1 MYKTIS
7 FTTLELFEKV
17 WETPVLKLAQE
28 IGVSDV
34 GLAKACRKAGI
45 KLPSRGYWAKQP
57 SKRPARPKPPIEMGS
72 ISFQVLDRAS
82 IPPRPEIPAKVKSVS
97 TRFEVPQALVEPHPL
112 VGKWLKQA
120 QSAKTNE
127 GHLITAGKHVLRTH
141 ISAAQVDRSALIFDT
156 LIKASEARGQCWK
169 VTADNETSI
178 EIDGEEL
185 KLLLKERI
193 TRITIPPPPPPPP
206 KRGVPWTPDFQP
218 RVAPQY
224 EWVPTG
230 ELSLQLEADTEY
242 GMRKNWADTKTKRLE
257 DRLADVVDGLA
268 LITISIKAMRA
279 RREEESR
286 QSLIR
291 EARRLER
298 ARYEESQRRLR
309 HMLVKNSKSW
319 QRAQELRAF
328 IQATCEAHANSPQHV
343 QEQTALWVSW
353 ASAQADMLDPL
364 RANSTSVTSLTV
376 TIDSWFTGY
385 SMIRADKDWW
395 SE

>member
-1 MYKTIS
+1 MHKTIT

-120 QSAKTNE
+120 QSAKTKE

-156 LIKASEARGQCWK
+156 LIKASEVQGQCWI

-178 EIDGEEL
+178 EIDGERL

-193 TRITIPPPPPPPP
+193 SRITIAPPPPPPP
-206 KRGVPWTPDFQP
+206 KRGVP
-218 RVAPQY
+218 
-224 EWVPTG
+224 
-230 ELSLQLEADTEY
+230 
-242 GMRKNWADTKTKRLE
+242 
-257 DRLADVVDGLA
+257 
-268 LITISIKAMRA
+268 
-279 RREEESR
+279 
-286 QSLIR
+286 
-291 EARRLER
+291 
-298 ARYEESQRRLR
+298 
-309 HMLVKNSKSW
+309 
-319 QRAQELRAF
+319 
-328 IQATCEAHANSPQHV
+328 
-343 QEQTALWVSW
+343 
-353 ASAQADMLDPL
+353 
-364 RANSTSVTSLTV
+364 
-376 TIDSWFTGY
+376 
-385 SMIRADKDWW
+385 
-395 SE
+395 